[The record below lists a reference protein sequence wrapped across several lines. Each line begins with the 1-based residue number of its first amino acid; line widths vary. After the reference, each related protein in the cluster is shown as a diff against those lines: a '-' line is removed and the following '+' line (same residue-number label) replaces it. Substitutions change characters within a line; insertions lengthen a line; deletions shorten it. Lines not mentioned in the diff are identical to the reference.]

1 MNEITILGNLG
12 NDPEINTS
20 KAGNEY
26 ARVSVATNRRWK
38 DRDGEQQEQTTW
50 HKVTIFGQWNV
61 DTIRQA
67 RKGSRVYVRGRMQYD
82 EVRDGKGYWPVIVAM
97 IVILAQMPPKQG
109 GSGNDRDAAR
119 ADQHQQRGPARS
131 KPPITEPDD
140 DLPF

>member
-1 MNEITILGNLG
+1 MNDIAILGNLG

-20 KAGNEY
+20 QAGNEY

-38 DRDGEQQEQTTW
+38 DRDGEQQEEVTW

-67 RKGSRVYVRGRMQYD
+67 RKGSRVYVRGRMKYD
-82 EVRDGKGYWPVIVAM
+82 EVQDGKGYWPVLIASL
-97 IVILAQMPPKQG
+97 VILAQMPPRKD
-109 GSGNDRDAAR
+109 SGNDQDARR
-119 ADQHQQRGPARS
+119 ADEQQQQQRQRPAS
-131 KPPITEPDD
+131 NTNPED